1 MRIDYLQQKT
11 TRRTEK
17 SDIAGTALRL
27 LTVLALL
34 SSAAASSNAQ
44 SRFDEE
50 YDEPTKAWQE
60 IAIQRPAAP
69 LAVNL
74 VAFYVSPIATQ
85 TFTLDTRSLTVGTD
99 GVIRYT
105 MVSTS
110 TAGAKN
116 ISYEGIRCQ
125 TLEKRLY
132 AFGQDDGTWS
142 RSRNNQWEKV
152 LQTVANRRHA
162 ALAQDY
168 FCEGG
173 MVAGKAEDIIKRLIN
188 KQAFSPATD

>member
-1 MRIDYLQQKT
+1 M
-11 TRRTEK
+11 
-17 SDIAGTALRL
+17 
-27 LTVLALL
+27 
-34 SSAAASSNAQ
+34 
-44 SRFDEE
+44 
-50 YDEPTKAWQE
+50 
-60 IAIQRPAAP
+60 
-69 LAVNL
+69 
-74 VAFYVSPIATQ
+74 AFYVSPIATQ
-85 TFTLDTRSLTVGTD
+85 TFTLDTRSLTIGAD
-99 GVIRYT
+99 GVVRYT

-110 TAGAKN
+110 SAGAKN

-132 AFGQDDGTWS
+132 AFGQADGTWS
-142 RSRNNQWEKV
+142 RSRRNEWESI

-173 MVAGKAEDIIKRLIN
+173 MIAGKADELVRRLRN